1 MGTDAKGRHI
11 SQGRKNSR
19 RKLVSCQNRWC
30 VDVCTSDRQDSGAFQ
45 GSDRASLRLSL
56 RLQGK
61 AAPRHFSAMVSDVS
75 GHTRAGGADEES
87 N

>member
-1 MGTDAKGRHI
+1 MGTDAKGRHV

-30 VDVCTSDRQDSGAFQ
+30 VDVCTSDRQDSRAFQ
-45 GSDRASLRLSL
+45 RSDRASLRLSL

-61 AAPRHFSAMVSDVS
+61 AAPQHFSDPVSDVF
-75 GHTRAGGADEES
+75 GHTRPGGVEEES
-87 N
+87 K